1 MAQDIELTSDLLT
14 PNTISLRGASLKY
27 AFKPLT
33 KTNPLT
39 NSFEIAETQTNGFEN
54 PKIIIHGYIDTNNL
68 TDDLVQQKHLL
79 ALAKNEYDG
88 TESTSIYLTVKTGK
102 EDEALLAMNG
112 TTETIKVCV
121 EAFDI
126 GIDTESDLAHFWVY
140 QLTLVETA

>member
-1 MAQDIELTSDLLT
+1 MAQDIQITSDLLT
-14 PNTISLRGASLKY
+14 PNTISLRGADLKY

-39 NSFEIAETQTNGFEN
+39 NSYSLAETQTNGFEN
-54 PKIIIHGYIDTNNL
+54 PKIIIKGYIDTNNL
-68 TDDLVQQKHLL
+68 SDSLIQQKHLL
-79 ALAKNEYDG
+79 TLAKNEYDG

-102 EDEALLAMNG
+102 QDEALLAIDG

-126 GIDTESDLAHFWVY
+126 GIDTDSDLAHFWVY
-140 QLTLVETA
+140 KLTLVETV